1 MEPARPAHRGDGGRG
16 DRGDAGLGLPFR
28 GRRHA
33 SEHGVDFNLVLP
45 RWLTVVDAAVV
56 LALSN
61 CAVLAWHACVLHRQA
76 GLSGGVNS
84 AENSR

>member
-1 MEPARPAHRGDGGRG
+1 MAVALSAIQAFNLNLFYGFSK
-16 DRGDAGLGLPFR
+16 GL
-28 GRRHA
+28 
-33 SEHGVDFNLVLP
+33 DFNLALP